1 MCDEVKRKLDNQ
13 VFSVAE
19 AALMI
24 TRVYVVVVVVV
35 VVAVIMMMMMMKS
48 KAHACY
54 IVHMCVLLCLL
65 A

>member
-1 MCDEVKRKLDNQ
+1 MYDEVKRKLDNQ

-24 TRVYVVVVVVV
+24 TRVCVVVVVVV
-35 VVAVIMMMMMMKS
+35 MAVIMMMMMMKS
-48 KAHACY
+48 KAHVY
-54 IVHMCVLLCLL
+54 NIVHMCVLLCLL

>member
-1 MCDEVKRKLDNQ
+1 M
-13 VFSVAE
+13 FSVAE

-24 TRVYVVVVVVV
+24 TRVCVVVAVV

-48 KAHACY
+48 KAHVYY